1 MEVKGK
7 KVLVCNCEVS
17 MALDGKALA
26 KACGASDP
34 EFGAG
39 EVHTQ
44 LCRAQIDRF
53 RQALAAGGPLLVG
66 CTQEA
71 PLFEETRAEL
81 GADTAVAY
89 TNIRERAGW
98 GEQGPAALPKIAAL
112 LAEATIEVPPTPS
125 VSLSSQ
131 GRCLIYGRDQQALD
145 AARQLAPRLS
155 VTLLL
160 RDSEDVIPPRVVD
173 LPIFRGS
180 IARAQGHLG
189 AFELQIENH
198 APMAVSSRQ
207 TLAFERPRDGVSSE
221 CDLILDLSGGPPL
234 FPGHD
239 RRDGYFRPDPGD
251 PAAVQRAL
259 FALTDLVGE
268 FDKPRY
274 VDFHA
279 DLCAYARSRRTGCT
293 RCLEVCPAAAIRPDG
308 DVVAIDPYLCGGCGA
323 CNSVCPTGAADY
335 AYPPSA
341 ALLERLR
348 TLTGHYRRAGG
359 EAPVLLVHDENHGG
373 ELIAMM
379 ARFGRGLPANVI
391 PFAVNEV
398 TQLGLDVILGALA
411 YGASR
416 MLCLVPPKRAGELVG
431 LQAQLDYADA
441 VLAGLGYGAGRLELL
456 VEADPDVVEERL
468 HALED
473 PGPGMPAA
481 SFLAM
486 GNKRAL
492 MRLGL
497 QELHAHAP
505 APVDQVAL
513 PAGAPFGRTVIDVEG
528 CTLCL
533 ACVGA
538 CPTGALQDNPERPEL
553 RFQEDACVQCGLCV
567 STCPEKVIRLEPRIN
582 FRDDARRALLVKEE
596 EPFTCIR
603 CGTPFGTRSSI
614 ERIVEKLAEKH
625 WMFPDSA
632 AVDRIRMC
640 EDCRVVVQFEARD
653 NPLAG
658 GARPKPRTTD
668 DYLRE
673 REEIEAARARIKGEK
688 NGESA

>member
-1 MEVKGK
+1 MEVKGRQ
-7 KVLVCNCEVS
+7 VLVCNCEVS
-17 MALDGKALA
+17 MALDGKALGR
-26 KACGASDP
+26 ACGA
-34 EFGAG
+34 EGA

-44 LCRAQIDRF
+44 LCRAQLDSF
-53 RQALAAGGPLLVG
+53 RRAAAAGGPLLVG

-71 PLFEETRAEL
+71 PLFEETRAEI
-81 GADTAVAY
+81 APATPIAY

-98 GEQGPAALPKIAAL
+98 AEQGDAALPKIAAL
-112 LAEATIEVPPTPS
+112 LAEATVEVPPTPS
-125 VSLSSQ
+125 VSLASQ
-131 GRCLIYGRDQQALD
+131 GRCVVYGRDQDALD
-145 AARQLAPRLS
+145 VARQLAPRLS

-160 RDSEDVIPPRVVD
+160 TEPEDVIPPRVVD
-173 LPIFRGS
+173 LPIFRGT

-189 AFELQIENH
+189 AFEIEIDDH
-198 APMAVSSRQ
+198 APMTVSSRR

-221 CDLILDLSGGPPL
+221 CDLILDLSGGAPL
-234 FPGHD
+234 FAAHE
-239 RRDGYFRPDPGD
+239 RRDGYFRPDAGN

-279 DLCAYARSRRTGCT
+279 ELCAHARSRRVGCT
-293 RCLEVCPAAAIRPDG
+293 RCLEVCPAAAIQPAG

-335 AYPPSA
+335 AFPPA
-341 ALLERLR
+341 IALLERLR
-348 TLTGHYRRAGG
+348 TLLGGYRRAGG
-359 EAPVLLVHDENHGG
+359 AAPVLLVHDEEHGG

-379 ARFGRGLPANVI
+379 ARFGRGLPANAI
-391 PFAVNEV
+391 PFAVHEV
-398 TQLGLDVILGALA
+398 TQLGLDVILSALA
-411 YGASR
+411 YGAVR
-416 MLCLVPPKRAGELVG
+416 MLYLIPPKRAGELAG
-431 LQAQLDYADA
+431 LEAQLGYADA
-441 VLAGLGYGAGRLELL
+441 VLAGLGYGGGRLELL
-456 VEADPDVVEERL
+456 VEADPDVVEARL
-468 HALED
+468 HALAE
-473 PGPGMPAA
+473 PGPPMPAA

-492 MRLGL
+492 LRLAL
-497 QELHAHAP
+497 QELHGAAP

-513 PAGAPFGRTVIDVEG
+513 PEGAPFGRAVIDVAG

-567 STCPEKVIRLEPRIN
+567 STCPEKVIRLEPRLL
-582 FRDDARRALLVKEE
+582 FSDDARRALLVKEE

-603 CGTPFGTRSSI
+603 CGKPFGTRSSI
-614 ERIVEKLAEKH
+614 ERIVEKLAAKH
-625 WMFPDSA
+625 WMFQDTA

-640 EDCRVVVQFEARD
+640 DDCRVINQFEVQD

-658 GARPKPRTTD
+658 AARRVTRTTD

-673 REEIEAARARIKGEK
+673 REEIEAARAKVKREK
-688 NGESA
+688 DGGAA